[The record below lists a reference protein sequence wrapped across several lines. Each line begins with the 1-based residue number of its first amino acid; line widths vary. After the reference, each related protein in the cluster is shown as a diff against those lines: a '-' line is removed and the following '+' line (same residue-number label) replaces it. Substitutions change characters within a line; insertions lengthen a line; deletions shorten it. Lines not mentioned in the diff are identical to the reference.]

1 MKVEL
6 CKCLWRDRV
15 IMSDVNETVAV
26 KLLYSVVML
35 WQDVEHLHLL

>member
-15 IMSDVNETVAV
+15 VMSDINERIAV
-26 KLLYSVVML
+26 MLLYSVVML
-35 WQDVEHLHLL
+35 RQDVEHLHLQ